1 MGLQSVIKKAK
12 RKEKELRILM
22 LGLDNAGKTTC
33 VKKFNNEDT
42 STISPTLGFQISAL
56 RFRDYTLNIWDVGGQ
71 QSLRSYWRNYFEST
85 DGIIWVVDGNDVN
98 RLGTCRDELHQ
109 LLLEERLF
117 GASLLVLINKQDIP
131 TAMPSEKVAEI
142 LEVEELVRGKR
153 NVHLQKC
160 SAATGAGLLEG
171 VTWLVEDIGRRAY
184 SGA

>member
-1 MGLQSVIKKAK
+1 MGLQSVIKKSK

-33 VKKFNNEDT
+33 VKKFNNQDT

-56 RFRDYTLNIWDVGGQ
+56 RFRDYTLNVWDVGGQ
-71 QSLRSYWRNYFEST
+71 QSLRSYWRNYFEAT

-98 RLGTCRDELHQ
+98 RLGICRDELHQ

-117 GASLLVLINKQDIP
+117 GASLLILVNKQDIP
-131 TAMPSEKVAEI
+131 TAMPPDKVAEI
-142 LEVEELVRGKR
+142 LQVEELVKGKR

-171 VTWLVEDIGRRAY
+171 VTWLVEDIGHRAY
-184 SGA
+184 YEA